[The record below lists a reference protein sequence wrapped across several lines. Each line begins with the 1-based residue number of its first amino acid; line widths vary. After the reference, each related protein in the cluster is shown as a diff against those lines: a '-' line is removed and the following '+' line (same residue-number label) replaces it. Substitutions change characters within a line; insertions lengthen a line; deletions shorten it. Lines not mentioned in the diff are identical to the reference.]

1 MNITLRQLRA
11 FIAVADTASFV
22 RAAERMHVSASGLS
36 MLVRELENQ
45 LELKVFSRSTRQVRL
60 TDAGSEFLP
69 LARKSL
75 SDLEAAIAATRSL
88 ATIQRGRVTVAA
100 SVVPAATLL
109 PWAVSD
115 FVRAYP
121 GIHCAVKDGFEEEIR
136 DQVRRGEVDLGVGT
150 LLEDDT
156 GLDESVLYEDH
167 LMALMPDEHP
177 LVARGTVSWKE
188 LSQHP
193 LIALTA
199 ASPSRHLADQAFA
212 TAGVTA
218 VPKYE
223 ASFSSTIISMVAAGL
238 GVAALPVNVRQVS
251 PRVKVHARLL
261 VRPTVK
267 RKLGIYSRSDTEL
280 SPAAKAFRQHLE
292 SFVTQMHGI
301 PAEVVSN
308 AIDTS

>member
-11 FIAVADTASFV
+11 FIAVADTASFA

-60 TDAGSEFLP
+60 TEAGGEFLP

-75 SDLEAAIAATRSL
+75 IDLEAAIAATRSL

-121 GIHCAVKDGFEEEIR
+121 GIQCTVKDGFEEEIR

-156 GLDESVLYEDH
+156 GLNESVLYEDH
-167 LMALMPDEHP
+167 LMALMPDKHP
-177 LVARGTVSWKE
+177 LFERGTVSWKE
-188 LSQHP
+188 LSQYP
-193 LIALTA
+193 FVSLTA

-212 TAGVTA
+212 AAGVTV
-218 VPKYE
+218 VPKFE

-267 RKLGIYSRSDTEL
+267 RKLGVYSRSDHEL
-280 SPAAKAFRQHLE
+280 SPAAQAFRKHLE
-292 SFVTQMHGI
+292 AFVTQTQGI

-308 AIDTS
+308 RS

>member
-11 FIAVADTASFV
+11 FIAVADTASFA

-45 LELKVFSRSTRQVRL
+45 LDLKVFSRSTRQVRL
-60 TDAGSEFLP
+60 TEAGSEFLP

-75 SDLEAAIAATRSL
+75 VDLEAAIAATRSL

-121 GIHCAVKDGFEEEIR
+121 GIQCAVRDGFEDEIR

-167 LMALMPDEHP
+167 LMALLPDRHP
-177 LVARGTVSWKE
+177 LVERGTVSWKD

-193 LIALTA
+193 LISLSA

-212 TAGVTA
+212 SAGVSV

-223 ASFSSTIISMVAAGL
+223 AAFSSTIISMVAAGL

-267 RKLGIYSRSDTEL
+267 RRLGVYSRSDTEL
-280 SPAAKAFRQHLE
+280 SPAAQAFRRHLE
-292 SFVTQMHGI
+292 TFATQTHGI
-301 PAEVVSN
+301 PAEAPPRKN
-308 AIDTS
+308 